1 MSSQEFQS
9 AHTSIHQLGTDL
21 LHYLQELRSGK
32 LSEGD
37 STKGLSTV
45 ENDVQT
51 ALQALAS
58 QKYQVA
64 VIAAM
69 KAGKSTFLN
78 ALIGADILASE
89 SEACTICRTD
99 VKPIEN
105 GRNPRLLEYREGQK
119 EPFLIADGDV
129 SKIRDQFLERTRQI
143 RKEQNS
149 DKTIRFEL
157 EHPIEAISKLSSLK
171 GFTLVDTPGPN
182 EWQSAEFD
190 TVNLKRTAL
199 EALRTCDAILFI
211 LDYSSFRDD
220 TNSELLTQLIEQ
232 RQEALKNNTGKLYFI
247 LNKVDKKAQR
257 DRPIEDVIENLRKSL
272 NGFGIPDPIIYPASA
287 WLGLLAKLIK
297 NNIAT
302 QEHQDDF
309 DQFFIGRYIYRDESG
324 NRCFRDNLYELA
336 LQDSNIPKIEESVI
350 QTVVRNSGW
359 NLLNDVLNSLNKAAQ
374 FIEDSLN
381 IQIQGWEIE
390 FEALKNKVEEY
401 RKKSENAKEK
411 VESVKCHIKNQ
422 KEKLVQDFSQGL
434 KVFAD
439 QSKTKIVEEINGIGK
454 TRDPQTTGTIPI
466 PENSGDGLID
476 MIGDIVDG
484 IGDLAGT
491 VLENF
496 PIPFGK
502 VIGKISRDTGSLVN
516 HILRK
521 IPGSLENSMIL
532 VTEERDPF
540 IFKLQT
546 QEEAQELLET
556 INNYCSPH
564 LQDWWIYTQDE
575 LIRYGTSIRQKLV
588 EQIQNDIQMISDELS
603 EYLGESLQVQLN
615 VNPIQFPDFE
625 FEGIDSRIESVI
637 ENVITQRLETRTDC
651 FRKYTIDIPVE
662 QEQKY
667 Y

>member
-401 RKKSENAKEK
+401 RRS
-411 VESVKCHIKNQ
+411 
-422 KEKLVQDFSQGL
+422 
-434 KVFAD
+434 
-439 QSKTKIVEEINGIGK
+439 
-454 TRDPQTTGTIPI
+454 
-466 PENSGDGLID
+466 
-476 MIGDIVDG
+476 
-484 IGDLAGT
+484 
-491 VLENF
+491 
-496 PIPFGK
+496 
-502 VIGKISRDTGSLVN
+502 
-516 HILRK
+516 
-521 IPGSLENSMIL
+521 
-532 VTEERDPF
+532 EERRVG
-540 IFKLQT
+540 K
-546 QEEAQELLET
+546 E
-556 INNYCSPH
+556 C
-564 LQDWWIYTQDE
+564 
-575 LIRYGTSIRQKLV
+575 
-588 EQIQNDIQMISDELS
+588 
-603 EYLGESLQVQLN
+603 
-615 VNPIQFPDFE
+615 
-625 FEGIDSRIESVI
+625 
-637 ENVITQRLETRTDC
+637 
-651 FRKYTIDIPVE
+651 
-662 QEQKY
+662 
-667 Y
+667 